1 MNEYKIIF
9 ENGDYLYTRMNAT
22 LDEAKAYYLGK
33 LFNLGS
39 VGDDMQKCVS
49 LQVA

>member
-1 MNEYKIIF
+1 MNEYKVIF

-22 LDEAKAYYLGK
+22 LQETKAYYLGK

-39 VGDDMQKCVS
+39 VGDNMQKCVS
-49 LQVA
+49 VESV